1 MTANDILSVI
11 VHGIV
16 TVILTVNVLQN
27 ALYLFQI
34 VAAAGGMIRP
44 GVKSG
49 GIQLWR
55 RYGASA
61 PPITLLAPAYNE
73 ELGIVDCVKALF
85 ALEYPLTEV
94 IVINDGSTDNTLGV
108 LTDAFELM
116 PTQRTFDAVVAHKPI
131 RGIYVS
137 RVHPNLL
144 VIDKENGGKADAM
157 NAGINLARAP
167 LFCAIDSD
175 SLLESD
181 ALLRIVRPFVE
192 QPQRTVAV
200 GGVVRVVNGCRIQS
214 GRVVEIRA
222 PRRFLPLV
230 QSIEYLRAFLMA
242 RVAWSGVDTL
252 MLISGAFGLF
262 RRDVAVQVGGFGT
275 DTIGE
280 DLDLVIKIHRHLR
293 DQRRPYNIAFLT
305 DPICWTEA
313 PESLQV
319 LKGQRCRWQR
329 GALEVFFK
337 QRDMLFRPRYGRI
350 GWLGM
355 GQILIV
361 DVLGPLAELSG
372 YILLPAFWAL
382 GWINVSYLNAFLSL
396 VFLFGMF
403 LSVSSLVLAELATHP
418 FPRLG
423 DLLRLALAAVIENF
437 GYRQL
442 NSYWRMLGWWQF
454 LRKDKS
460 WGKMTRVGFNAH

>member
-1 MTANDILSVI
+1 MTANDILSLI

-34 VAAAGGMIRP
+34 VAAIGGMIRP
-44 GVKSG
+44 GAKSG

-61 PPITLLAPAYNE
+61 PPIALLAPAYNE

-108 LTDAFELM
+108 LTDAFELT
-116 PTQRTFDAVVAHKPI
+116 PTQRTFDAVVTHKLI

-192 QPQRTVAV
+192 DPQRTVAV
-200 GGVVRVVNGCRIQS
+200 GGVVRVANGCRIQG
-214 GRVVEIRA
+214 GRVVEMRA

-230 QSIEYLRAFLMA
+230 QSIEYLRAFLLA
-242 RVAWSGVDTL
+242 RVAWSGVDAL

-262 RRDVAVQVGGFGT
+262 RRDVVVQVGGFGT

-313 PESLQV
+313 PQSLRV

-337 QRDMLFRPRYGRI
+337 QRDMLFRSDYGRI

-372 YILLPAFWAL
+372 YIMLPAFWAL
-382 GWINVSYLNAFLSL
+382 AWINVSYLKAFLSL

-418 FPRLG
+418 YPRLG
-423 DLLRLALAAVIENF
+423 DLLRLALAAVVENF

-454 LRKDKS
+454 LRKDRS
-460 WGKMTRVGFNAH
+460 WGVMTRVGFNTH

>member
-1 MTANDILSVI
+1 
-11 VHGIV
+11 
-16 TVILTVNVLQN
+16 
-27 ALYLFQI
+27 
-34 VAAAGGMIRP
+34 MIRP
-44 GVKSG
+44 GTNSG

-61 PPITLLAPAYNE
+61 PPIALLAPAYNE

-108 LTDAFELM
+108 LIDAFELT
-116 PTQRTFDAVVAHKPI
+116 PTRRTFDAVVTHKPI

-280 DLDLVIKIHRHLR
+280 DLDLVIKIHRHMR

-313 PESLQV
+313 PESLRV

-337 QRDMLFRPRYGRI
+337 QRDMLFRSRYGRI

-372 YILLPAFWAL
+372 YMLLPAFWAL
-382 GWINVSYLNAFLSL
+382 GWINISYFDAFLSL

-403 LSVSSLVLAELATHP
+403 LSVSSLVLAELATQP

-423 DLLRLALAAVIENF
+423 DLLRLALAAMIENF

-442 NSYWRMLGWWQF
+442 NSFWRMLGWWQF

-460 WGKMTRVGFNAH
+460 WGEMTRVGFNSD

>member
-1 MTANDILSVI
+1 
-11 VHGIV
+11 
-16 TVILTVNVLQN
+16 
-27 ALYLFQI
+27 
-34 VAAAGGMIRP
+34 MIRP
-44 GVKSG
+44 GTNSG

-61 PPITLLAPAYNE
+61 PPIALLAPAYNE

-108 LTDAFELM
+108 LTDAFELT
-116 PTQRTFDAVVAHKPI
+116 PTRRTFDTVVSHKPI

-280 DLDLVIKIHRHLR
+280 DLDLVIKIHRHMR

-313 PESLQV
+313 PESLRV

-337 QRDMLFRPRYGRI
+337 QRDMLFRSRYGRI

-382 GWINVSYLNAFLSL
+382 GWINVSYFDAFLSL

-403 LSVSSLVLAELATHP
+403 LSVSSLVLAELATQP
-418 FPRLG
+418 YPRLG
-423 DLLRLALAAVIENF
+423 DLLRLALAAMIENF

-460 WGKMTRVGFNAH
+460 WGVMTRVGFNSD

>member
-1 MTANDILSVI
+1 MSANDILSLI

-34 VAAAGGMIRP
+34 VAAIGGMIRP
-44 GVKSG
+44 GAKSG
-49 GIQLWR
+49 GIALWR

-61 PPITLLAPAYNE
+61 PPIALLAPAYNE

-108 LTDAFELM
+108 LTDAFELT
-116 PTQRTFDAVVAHKPI
+116 PTQRTFDAVVTHKLI
-131 RGIYVS
+131 RGVYVS

-192 QPQRTVAV
+192 DPQRTVAV
-200 GGVVRVVNGCRIQS
+200 GGVVRVANGCRIQS
-214 GRVVEIRA
+214 GRVVEMRA

-230 QSIEYLRAFLMA
+230 QSIEYLRAFLLA
-242 RVAWSGVDTL
+242 RVAWSGVDAL

-262 RRDVAVQVGGFGT
+262 RRDVVVQVGGFGT

-293 DQRRPYNIAFLT
+293 DQRRAYNIAFLT

-313 PESLQV
+313 PQSLRV
-319 LKGQRCRWQR
+319 LKGQRCRWQC

-337 QRDMLFRPRYGRI
+337 QRDMLFRSSYGRI

-372 YILLPAFWAL
+372 YIMLPAFWAL
-382 GWINVSYLNAFLSL
+382 AWINVSYLKAFLSL

-418 FPRLG
+418 YPRLG
-423 DLLRLALAAVIENF
+423 DLLRLALAAVVENF

-460 WGKMTRVGFNAH
+460 WGVMTRVGFNTR

>member
-1 MTANDILSVI
+1 VTANVILSLI

-34 VAAAGGMIRP
+34 VVAVGGMIRP
-44 GVKSG
+44 GANSG

-61 PPITLLAPAYNE
+61 PPIALLAPAYNE

-108 LTDAFELM
+108 LTDAFELT
-116 PTQRTFDAVVAHKPI
+116 PTQRTFDAVVTHEPI

-214 GRVVEIRA
+214 GRVVEMRT

-242 RVAWSGVDTL
+242 RVAWSGVDAL

-262 RRDVAVQVGGFGT
+262 RRDVVVQVGGFGT

-313 PESLQV
+313 PQSLRV

-337 QRDMLFRPRYGRI
+337 QRDMLFRSRYGRI

-382 GWINVSYLNAFLSL
+382 GWINVSYFNAFLSL

-418 FPRLG
+418 YPRVG
-423 DLLRLALAAVIENF
+423 DLLRLALAAVVENF

-454 LRKDKS
+454 LRKEKS
-460 WGKMTRVGFNAH
+460 WGVMTRVGFNVH

>member
-1 MTANDILSVI
+1 MTANVILSLI

-34 VAAAGGMIRP
+34 VVAVGGMIRP
-44 GVKSG
+44 GANSG

-61 PPITLLAPAYNE
+61 PPIALLAPAYNE

-108 LTDAFELM
+108 LTDAFELT
-116 PTQRTFDAVVAHKPI
+116 PTQRTFDAVVTHEPI

-214 GRVVEIRA
+214 GRVVEMRT

-242 RVAWSGVDTL
+242 DS
-252 MLISGAFGLF
+252 
-262 RRDVAVQVGGFGT
+262 
-275 DTIGE
+275 
-280 DLDLVIKIHRHLR
+280 
-293 DQRRPYNIAFLT
+293 
-305 DPICWTEA
+305 
-313 PESLQV
+313 
-319 LKGQRCRWQR
+319 
-329 GALEVFFK
+329 
-337 QRDMLFRPRYGRI
+337 
-350 GWLGM
+350 
-355 GQILIV
+355 
-361 DVLGPLAELSG
+361 
-372 YILLPAFWAL
+372 
-382 GWINVSYLNAFLSL
+382 
-396 VFLFGMF
+396 
-403 LSVSSLVLAELATHP
+403 
-418 FPRLG
+418 
-423 DLLRLALAAVIENF
+423 
-437 GYRQL
+437 
-442 NSYWRMLGWWQF
+442 
-454 LRKDKS
+454 
-460 WGKMTRVGFNAH
+460 

>member
-1 MTANDILSVI
+1 MTADGIPSLI
-11 VHGIV
+11 VHGV
-16 TVILTVNVLQN
+16 VAVILTVNVLQN
-27 ALYLFQI
+27 VLYLFQI
-34 VAAAGGMIRP
+34 AAAVGVLIRP
-44 GVKSG
+44 GANSG
-49 GIQLWR
+49 GVQLWR

-61 PPITLLAPAYNE
+61 PPIALLAPAYNE
-73 ELGIVDCVKALF
+73 EMGIVDCVKALF

-94 IVINDGSTDNTLGV
+94 IVINDGSTDDTLRV
-108 LTDAFELM
+108 LTDAFELT
-116 PTQRTFDAVVAHKPI
+116 PTQRTFDMVVTHKPI
-131 RGIYVS
+131 RGIYAS

-200 GGVVRVVNGCRIQS
+200 GGVVRVVNGCHVQS
-214 GRVVEIRA
+214 GRVVEMRA
-222 PRRFLPLV
+222 PKRFLPLV

-242 RVAWSGVDTL
+242 RVAWSGVGALT
-252 MLISGAFGLF
+252 LISGAFGLF

-280 DLDLVIKIHRHLR
+280 DLDLVIKMHRHLR
-293 DQRRPYNIAFLT
+293 EQRRPYNIVFLS

-313 PESLQV
+313 PESLRV

-337 QRDMLFRPRYGRI
+337 QRDMLFRSRYGRI

-361 DVLGPLAELSG
+361 DILGPLAELLG
-372 YILLPAFWAL
+372 YILLPVFWML
-382 GWINVSYLNAFLSL
+382 GWVDIAYFKAFLSL
-396 VFLFGMF
+396 VVLFGMF
-403 LSVSSLVLAELATHP
+403 LSVSSLVLSEVATHP
-418 FPRLG
+418 FPRLA
-423 DLLRLALAAVIENF
+423 DLLRLALAAMIENF

-442 NSYWRMLGWWQF
+442 NSCWRMLGWWQF

-460 WGKMTRVGFNAH
+460 WGEMTRVGFNAN

>member
-1 MTANDILSVI
+1 MTANDILSLI

-34 VAAAGGMIRP
+34 VAAIGGMIRP
-44 GVKSG
+44 GAKSG

-61 PPITLLAPAYNE
+61 PPIALLAPAYNE

-108 LTDAFELM
+108 LTDAFELT
-116 PTQRTFDAVVAHKPI
+116 PTQRTFDAVVTHKLI

-137 RVHPNLL
+137 RIHPNLL
-144 VIDKENGGKADAM
+144 VIDKENGGKGDAM

-192 QPQRTVAV
+192 DPQRTVAV
-200 GGVVRVVNGCRIQS
+200 GGVVRVANGCRIQS
-214 GRVVEIRA
+214 GRVVEMRA

-230 QSIEYLRAFLMA
+230 QSIEYLRAFLLA
-242 RVAWSGVDTL
+242 RVAWSGVDAL

-262 RRDVAVQVGGFGT
+262 RRDVVVQVGGFGT

-313 PESLQV
+313 PQSLRV

-329 GALEVFFK
+329 GALEVFLK
-337 QRDMLFRPRYGRI
+337 QRDMLFRSDYGRI

-372 YILLPAFWAL
+372 YIMLPAFWAL
-382 GWINVSYLNAFLSL
+382 AWINVSYLKAFLSL

-418 FPRLG
+418 YPRLG
-423 DLLRLALAAVIENF
+423 DLLRLALAAVVENF

-460 WGKMTRVGFNAH
+460 WGVMTRVGFNTH

>member
-1 MTANDILSVI
+1 MTANDILSLI

-34 VAAAGGMIRP
+34 VAAIGGMIRP
-44 GVKSG
+44 GAKSG

-61 PPITLLAPAYNE
+61 PPIALLAPAYNE

-108 LTDAFELM
+108 LTDAFELT
-116 PTQRTFDAVVAHKPI
+116 PTQRTFDAVVTHKLI

-192 QPQRTVAV
+192 DPQRTVAV
-200 GGVVRVVNGCRIQS
+200 GGVVRVANGCRIQS
-214 GRVVEIRA
+214 GRVVEMRA

-230 QSIEYLRAFLMA
+230 QSIEYLRAFLLA
-242 RVAWSGVDTL
+242 RVAWSGVDAL

-262 RRDVAVQVGGFGT
+262 RRDVVVQVGGFGT

-313 PESLQV
+313 PQSLRV

-337 QRDMLFRPRYGRI
+337 QRDMLFRSDYGRI

-372 YILLPAFWAL
+372 YIMLPAFWAL
-382 GWINVSYLNAFLSL
+382 AWINVSYLKAFLSL

-418 FPRLG
+418 YPRLG
-423 DLLRLALAAVIENF
+423 DLLRLALAAVVENF

-454 LRKDKS
+454 LRKDRS
-460 WGKMTRVGFNAH
+460 WGVMTRVGFNTH